1 MSYVRPIDLH
11 GMVQR
16 AQDVSTIKQQGDNK
30 PLQDQQNI
38 QQTLHKN
45 IEKSSKQVVPKD
57 DMEYL
62 KHDYDS
68 KKKGNGQYS
77 GQQKKKRQEEQQEE
91 KERVVVKGQSHLDIK
106 I

>member
-1 MSYVRPIDLH
+1 MSFVRPIDLH

-16 AQDVSTIKQQGDNK
+16 AQDVTTIKQQGDNK

-38 QQTLHKN
+38 QHTLHKN
-45 IEKSSKQVVPKD
+45 IEKTSKQVVQKD
-57 DMEYL
+57 DTEYL
-62 KHDYDS
+62 QYDYDA

-77 GQQKKKRQEEQQEE
+77 GQQKKKKQQQQQE
-91 KERVVVKGQSHLDIK
+91 KERVIVKGQTHLDIK

>member
-38 QQTLHKN
+38 QHTLHKN
-45 IEKSSKQVVPKD
+45 IEKSSKQVVQKD

-62 KHDYDS
+62 RYDYDA

-77 GQQKKKRQEEQQEE
+77 GQQKKKKQQQQE
-91 KERVVVKGQSHLDIK
+91 KERVIVKGQSHLDIK